1 MASELPPTYYFT
13 DINFNPSFYS
23 SGSDNITVEEAKSL
37 ILSNT
42 NSATDTITTLT
53 TATINT
59 LGSTLSIG
67 TNGITNDTV
76 IIGTNSNS
84 QTSIYGG
91 IIGLLSN
98 TTILGTLT
106 SNSYNLSGTTPTLTK
121 LSLGYYVNYTKTSAS
136 FAVSNRFL
144 YSPASNTAT
153 TDSNYLEAGVYM
165 ANIHMYAVAAAGQ
178 NYSNTFQIGIAAGTS
193 IQTLVNNSHYGTMV
207 LTSGDLV
214 SINAGANTTGN
225 NFLFS
230 HSGCFTLTSSSYVY
244 LEFWLRGQSGATQTY
259 NLSGCIYRIA

>member
-13 DINFNPSFYS
+13 DISFNPSFYS
-23 SGSDNITVEEAKSL
+23 SGSDNITNDEAKKNY
-37 ILSNT
+37 LSYPT
-42 NSATDTITTLT
+42 AQGTETI
-53 TATINT
+53 
-59 LGSTLSIG
+59 STL
-67 TNGITNDTV
+67 
-76 IIGTNSNS
+76 NSS
-84 QTSIYGG
+84 
-91 IIGLLSN
+91 
-98 TTILGTLT
+98 TIT
-106 SNSYNLSGTTPTLTK
+106 SNSYNLSGIPPTLTTT
-121 LSLGYYVNYTKTSAS
+121 SLGYFVNYTKTSSS

-178 NYSNTFQIGIAAGTS
+178 TYSNTFQIGIASGTS
-193 IQTLVNNSHYGTMV
+193 IQTLVNNSQYGTMI

-225 NFLFS
+225 NYVFS
-230 HSGCFTLTSSSYVY
+230 HSGCFTLTSSSFVH